1 MEASSLASLAS
12 FRAFLAFQA
21 WACSVLVVAVLEQV
35 RLGQAVLE
43 LAELEPAEQELVML
57 VLR

>member
-1 MEASSLASLAS
+1 MEASSLAFLAS
-12 FRAFLAFQA
+12 FRAFQA

>member
-1 MEASSLASLAS
+1 MEASYLAS
-12 FRAFLAFQA
+12 FRAFQAFLA

-35 RLGQAVLE
+35 GPEQAVLE